1 MVCLLDD
8 LYKSSRS
15 KGEVQIES
23 PLKDSNEMSEQGH
36 EAHEVVKN
44 LTSYMQQI
52 KGQFARW
59 NSGWDFSAQIL
70 EQKLRYTTDESCTRV
85 SKKKKN
91 SNDYSRIFITAPVF
105 CMIMMQS
112 N

>member
-23 PLKDSNEMSEQGH
+23 PLKDSYKMSEQDH
-36 EAHEVVKN
+36 EIYDIVKN

-52 KGQFARW
+52 KGQFGRW
-59 NSGWDFSAQIL
+59 NRELDFSAQIL
-70 EQKLRYTTDESCTRV
+70 EQKLRYTTNESCTQV
-85 SKKKKN
+85 SKN
-91 SNDYSRIFITAPVF
+91 SNDYSRIYIFITAPVF